1 MNRRARNRRPEEPS
15 LHPETGRP
23 RLYPCGHSTSSPG
36 HHESKLRIGSGRMSH
51 NSKLITDNAFAS
63 GYSRWHRPKLTARP
77 SAQLTIAP
85 FGSVCF
91 HNSRV
96 RAMFPN
102 ALASAVESG
111 QHRRRSA
118 AFRWRGSRSKD
129 QQEPVPDGERAVE
142 LIENRCPAGGEKY
155 RAPYDYHSGIAFVV
169 RPVMDCKV

>member
-36 HHESKLRIGSGRMSH
+36 HHES
-51 NSKLITDNAFAS
+51 DNAFPS